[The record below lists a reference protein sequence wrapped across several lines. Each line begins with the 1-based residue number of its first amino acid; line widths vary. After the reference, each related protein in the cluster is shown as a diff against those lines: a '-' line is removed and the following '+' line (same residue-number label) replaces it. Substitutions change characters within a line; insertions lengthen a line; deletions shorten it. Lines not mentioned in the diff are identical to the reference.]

1 MNKLAI
7 VALVAASATLIG
19 CHHDDDDDRP
29 RSSLQAVHA
38 SADAPRA
45 NILLNN
51 REILT
56 GVEYAT
62 SSGFLRVNAG
72 TNTVQVDVQ
81 LPGDEVATVIPA
93 TELRLARDMRYT
105 VMVIGDADEEN
116 NQVAPLVVERPR
128 SGQADAETL
137 DVQIVHAASGVP
149 DVNVFVTAPD
159 ASLEGAT
166 ALDTL
171 QYGEFTEVVNVP
183 ADTYRVRLQ
192 TADGQVVAF
201 DSGPIALA
209 ANTELTVAAVLN
221 PDSDAASPVKLMV
234 MDGTDTT
241 LVYDQNE
248 TADVRV
254 GHLVD
259 GAPAVDVRANGEVID
274 GLKGVEFKTV
284 SDYLDLPPAAYDIDV
299 VVTDTETVL
308 IEAGD
313 FEVSAGDDTSI
324 YAVLTT
330 PEPLEIE
337 PLVVSDIRRPVAT
350 SAILNVVHAA
360 ANPVAEF
367 VDVYLTANSSIDG
380 SDPALSNF
388 AYKESVGGVYVAAG
402 TYFLTITVAGD
413 AETVAIGPL
422 EVTVENGVVYQA
434 IAIDDSAGTGFD
446 VLLQD
451 ITD

>member
-45 NILLNN
+45 NVLLNN

-62 SSGFLRVNAG
+62 SSGFLGVNAG

-81 LPGDEVATVIPA
+81 LPGDAVTTVIPA

-105 VMVIGDADEEN
+105 VMVIGDAGGEN
-116 NQVAPLVVERPR
+116 NEVAPLVVERPR
-128 SGQADAETL
+128 AGQADSESL

-159 ASLEGAT
+159 ASLNASSP
-166 ALDTL
+166 LDTL
-171 QYGEFTEVVNVP
+171 QYSGFTGVENVP
-183 ADTYRVRLQ
+183 AGQYRVRLQ
-192 TADGQVVAF
+192 PVGSDAVAF
-201 DSGPIALA
+201 DSGAIDLPAGV
-209 ANTELTVAAVLN
+209 ELTIAAVLN
-221 PDSDAASPVKLMV
+221 PDSDGASPVKLMV
-234 MDGTDTT
+234 MDGTDTSII
-241 LVYDQNE
+241 YDAGE

-259 GAPAVDVRANGEVID
+259 GAPAVDVLANGAPVA
-274 GLKGVEFKTV
+274 GLQGVEFKTV
-284 SDYLDLPPAAYDIDV
+284 SDYLDLPAGAYDLDV
-299 VVTDTETVL
+299 VVAGTEDGL
-308 IEAGD
+308 ISVEG
-313 FEVSAGDDTSI
+313 FEVAAGDDTSI

-330 PEPLEIE
+330 AEPLAIE

-360 ANPVAEF
+360 ANPIAEF
-367 VDVYLTANSSIDG
+367 VDVYLTANASIEG

-388 AYKESVGGVYVAAG
+388 AYKESVGGVYVEAG

-422 EVTVENGVVYQA
+422 EVTVADGVVYQA